1 MQQKIFKEKCVSR
14 VDELRSLIRFY
25 EEQLG
30 EDEGDLY
37 EEYEI
42 ELVAAIDE
50 LNKLTRNSDIE

>member
-1 MQQKIFKEKCVSR
+1 MSR

>member
-1 MQQKIFKEKCVSR
+1 MSR

-25 EEQLG
+25 EEQRG

>member
-1 MQQKIFKEKCVSR
+1 MSR

-42 ELVAAIDE
+42 ELIAAIDE
-50 LNKLTRNSDIE
+50 LNKLKKGNDVK

>member
-1 MQQKIFKEKCVSR
+1 MSR

-50 LNKLTRNSDIE
+50 LNKLTRNSDIEYIQ

>member
-1 MQQKIFKEKCVSR
+1 MSR

-50 LNKLTRNSDIE
+50 LNKLTKNSNVEEY